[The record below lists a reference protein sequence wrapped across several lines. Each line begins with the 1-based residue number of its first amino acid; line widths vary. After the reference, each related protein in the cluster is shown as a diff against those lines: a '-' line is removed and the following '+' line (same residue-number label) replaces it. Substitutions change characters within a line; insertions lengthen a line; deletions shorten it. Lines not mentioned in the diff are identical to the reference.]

1 MVRKSYSPAEMA
13 AALEALEAG
22 VRVPEVCRR
31 FGVSELTLGRWRRKA
46 GLLGKQGE
54 PVRSVPLDEVQAG
67 HRIAGLERRLEAFRL
82 VLVSVLEPP
91 ELEQAARLLEVSLE
105 VSAVRARRMLGLPP
119 HNALPSEA
127 DLAAL
132 GEGPPPMDFLRTV
145 DEA

>member
-1 MVRKSYSPAEMA
+1 MIRKNYSPAEMA

-46 GLLGKQGE
+46 GMLGKQGE
-54 PVRSVPLDEVQAG
+54 PVRSVPLDEAQAG
-67 HRIAGLERRLEAFRL
+67 YRIAGLERRLEAFRL

-91 ELEQAARLLEVSLE
+91 ELERAARLLEVSLE

-119 HNALPSEA
+119 HNVPPSEA

-132 GEGPPPMDFLRTV
+132 GEGHPPMDFLRTV